1 MGRQLLLE
9 VLSASATALCLFDA
23 VCSAWRLRRRV
34 TSQATYGKTKRFCL
48 SDILMM
54 GNDHLSRQARDGHKT
69 RLKTNAA
76 FVPSARDAPTGVL
89 LQELLRLQAQSPS
102 SNVVPI
108 VFDLLIGASPDAIK
122 ADAVR
127 NR

>member
-1 MGRQLLLE
+1 MQ
-9 VLSASATALCLFDA
+9 FA
-23 VCSAWRLRRRV
+23 VKRDSKPTRR
-34 TSQATYGKTKRFCL
+34 
-48 SDILMM
+48 
-54 GNDHLSRQARDGHKT
+54 
-69 RLKTNAA
+69 
-76 FVPSARDAPTGVL
+76 FVASARDAPTGVL

-102 SNVVPI
+102 GNVVPI